1 MKMIFLVA
9 GKTNKHTKQTT
20 TTDKLVTCTQKRRRA
35 RRIVI
40 GNSTTDRREC
50 PICLFTSGRS
60 GLTVPQRAESMR
72 LCRAPLTSL
81 TWRAWARASAP
92 RMWTSTQLSPSIA
105 HLSTRQPQNS
115 TFSKSL
121 LAESVFQRNIST
133 SLKSDRV
140 SKCLGR
146 SLHLINHRAS
156 FYLCAE
162 GLLTDKKIIKKFF

>member
-1 MKMIFLVA
+1 
-9 GKTNKHTKQTT
+9 
-20 TTDKLVTCTQKRRRA
+20 
-35 RRIVI
+35 
-40 GNSTTDRREC
+40 
-50 PICLFTSGRS
+50 
-60 GLTVPQRAESMR
+60 MR

-92 RMWTSTQLSPSIA
+92 RMRPSTQLSPSIA

-162 GLLTDKKIIKKFF
+162 GLLTDKKIIKKNFLKIILLIECAFFAHLTQTQSCMQADTHTHFT